1 MMVVNYFNP
10 ISELRLSLAVL
21 SDTLKETVLTVFPIR
36 QIGED
41 WYRNRVS
48 LLYIQYEKSIY
59 RLAYSYLNNAADAE
73 DILQDTMMKYLE
85 KMPFLRDENHEKAW
99 LLRVAANL
107 SLNRIKYN
115 KIRETSELSEE
126 LVQDGRQDLS
136 FVWEAVRKLPMNYRD
151 AVHLYYQEGYSTKE
165 ISYIL
170 KRNESTIRSDLKR
183 GREQLERVLREEYG
197 MEGGI

>member
-1 MMVVNYFNP
+1 M
-10 ISELRLSLAVL
+10 SLAVL

-36 QIGED
+36 QMGED

-136 FVWEAVRKLPMNYRD
+136 FVWEAVRKLPLHYRD
-151 AVHLYYQEGYSTKE
+151 AVHLYYQEGCSTKE